1 MPTLFIFT
9 VSAPVKGFL
18 FIFIHMI
25 DCKINAIETV
35 PSVKKKLIGLLNGLI
50 ERKPTE
56 DIRDEVI
63 TEILKK

>member
-1 MPTLFIFT
+1 M
-9 VSAPVKGFL
+9 